1 MRTIETVV
9 IVEPDDKLVLQL
21 PPGIAPGEHRIVM
34 VIEEQPVLAEKR
46 PALDFPVIDVG
57 EWPEDLSLRR
67 EDMYG
72 DFGR

>member
-9 IVEPDDKLVLQL
+9 TVEPDGKLVLQL
-21 PPGIAPGEHRIVM
+21 PPGIAPGEHRIVL
-34 VIEEQPVLAEKR
+34 VIEEQPVLVEKR
-46 PALDFPVIDVG
+46 PVIDFPVIDVG
-57 EWPEDLSLRR
+57 EWPEDLPLRR